1 LILAGLASLANAS
14 PVEQMTHAHTTHAS
28 SHAVAAK
35 FHVGQRFT
43 GSQFLVTMPEC
54 RQVSQYIV
62 NRRDAERRPPFVRFI
77 GAFPVKEIQKWN
89 NTTGNFWIS
98 KCEEIVRHETTA

>member
-1 LILAGLASLANAS
+1 MKKM
-14 PVEQMTHAHTTHAS
+14 PHAS

-43 GSQFLVTMPEC
+43 DAQFLVTMPEC

-62 NRRDAERRPPFVRFI
+62 NRRDAERRLFLCVSY
-77 GAFPVKEIQKWN
+77 GAFPVEEIQKWN
-89 NTTGNFWIS
+89 NATGNFWIS
-98 KCEEIVRHETTA
+98 KCGDSLLHETTA